1 MEQTSSSR
9 LRSVVYMGVFL
20 LMIGVVFWAVFG
32 VNSVLEK
39 SRDRDLGMPSL
50 QLASI
55 SENGVRVDLEL
66 QPTRGGWAWLSARFT
81 PLESEYHLYAK
92 DLPRQDGTGIGQPTL
107 LELAL
112 GSKLR
117 AIGTLVDNR
126 VAKVENL
133 VPDQPAL
140 AVYPAGPVTLLLP
153 VELPAGRP
161 GWIDDQVSVTYMAC
175 SPHGCLSPV
184 LSRLIPIRVPVIMDD
199 QEGLLQASLNL
210 PPFSEDRDSSPVV
223 RTAASIH
230 IP

>member
-1 MEQTSSSR
+1 ME
-9 LRSVVYMGVFL
+9 VFL

-32 VNSVLEK
+32 VTSVLEK
-39 SRDRDLGMPSL
+39 SRNRGLEIPSL

-81 PLESEYHLYAK
+81 PLASGYHLYAK
-92 DLPRQDGTGIGQPTL
+92 DLPRQKDYGIGQPTL

-112 GSKLR
+112 GSKLQ

-126 VAKVENL
+126 VAKVESL
-133 VPDQPAL
+133 VPNQPAL

-153 VELPAGRP
+153 VELPAGEP
-161 GWIDDQVSVTYMAC
+161 GWIDDRVSVTYMAC
-175 SPHGCLSPV
+175 SQHGCLSPV
-184 LSRLIPIRVPVIMDD
+184 LSRIIPIRVPVIMDD
-199 QEGLLQASLNL
+199 QENLLQASLNL
-210 PPFSEDRDSSPVV
+210 PPYFEDRGSSPIV
-223 RTAASIH
+223 RAAASIQ

>member
-1 MEQTSSSR
+1 
-9 LRSVVYMGVFL
+9 MGFFL

-39 SRDRDLGMPSL
+39 SRDRDLDIPSL

-66 QPTRGGWAWLSARFT
+66 QPTHSGWAWLSARFT

-92 DLPRQDGTGIGQPTL
+92 DLPRHDDSGIGQPTL

-153 VELPAGRP
+153 VELPAGKP
-161 GWIDDQVSVTYMAC
+161 GWIEDRVSVTYMAC

-184 LSRLIPIRVPVIMDD
+184 LGRLIPIRVPVIMDD
-199 QEGLLQASLNL
+199 QEDLMQVRFNL
-210 PPFSEDRDSSPVV
+210 PPFSAGRGSSPIV
-223 RTAASIH
+223 RAAASVR